1 MNRNFAAL
9 TLLLLAGA
17 GCGPSGDVSIDV
29 KDSSGETAHVRA
41 GASGTVAL
49 PSNFPKDVPSPKDAT
64 VAASVAQGTEM
75 MVNFRAK
82 GTVPEASA
90 FYQERL
96 KAEGWTLKPVM
107 ELDGTSSVIEA
118 EKDKRK
124 CMVMITPG
132 DGETIVQI
140 HTSPQ

>member
-1 MNRNFAAL
+1 MHRTAVAL
-9 TLLLLAGA
+9 ALLLLTGT
-17 GCGPSGDVSIDV
+17 GCGPSGEISVDV
-29 KDSSGETAHVRA
+29 KDGSGKTARVNA
-41 GASGTVAL
+41 GVAGTVSL
-49 PSNFPKDVPSPKDAT
+49 PSSFPKDVPSPKDST
-64 VAASVAQGTEM
+64 VAASISQGSDI

-118 EKDKRK
+118 AKDKRK

-132 DGETIVQI
+132 EGETIVQV